1 MLNLIYKD
9 IVIQKKSLAACFLF
23 VIVYNMLVLFSKD
36 NFAVMMSIGLPL
48 IIQYVFLTNI
58 FLFDDRNKSY
68 LILNSLPI
76 GRRNIVISRYVSVFT
91 FFIAA
96 ISFQFILSTL
106 INGRIIMRTEYLVA
120 CFIIISAM
128 NVTCLPLYFKFGYAK
143 LKYILLIIFCLVC
156 FGCPYISGKISVV
169 KILSVFKGI
178 SYMGLCV
185 ISIFCAIALIIVS
198 LIISITIYNNKEF
211 V

>member
-23 VIVYNMLVLFSKD
+23 VIVYNMLFLFSKE
-36 NFAVMMSIGLPL
+36 NSRVMMSIGLPL
-48 IIQYVFLTNI
+48 IIQYLFLTDV

-76 GRRNIVISRYVSVFT
+76 GRRNIVISRYVSVFV
-91 FFIAA
+91 FFIAT

-106 INGRIIMRTEYLVA
+106 INRRIIMKTDYIVA
-120 CFIIISAM
+120 CFIIISVM
-128 NVTCLPLYFKFGYAK
+128 NATCLPLYFKFGYAK
-143 LKYILLIIFCLVC
+143 LKYILIIIFFLVC
-156 FGCPYISGKISVV
+156 FVAPYVGTKVNV
-169 KILSVFKGI
+169 TKILSVFKGI
-178 SYMGLCV
+178 SYTGLCA

-198 LIISITIYNNKEF
+198 LIISIIIYNNKEL

>member
-1 MLNLIYKD
+1 MLNLVYKD
-9 IVIQKKSLAACFLF
+9 VVIQKKSLAACFLF
-23 VIVYNMLVLFSKD
+23 VIAYNILVLFSKD
-36 NFAVMMSIGLPL
+36 NFAVMMSIGFPL

-76 GRRNIVISRYVSVFT
+76 GRRNIVISRYVSVFI
-91 FFIAA
+91 FFIAV

-106 INGRIIMRTEYLVA
+106 INGRIIMRRDYIVA
-120 CFIIISAM
+120 CFIITSVM
-128 NVTCLPLYFKFGYAK
+128 NATCLPLYFKFGYAK
-143 LKYILLIIFCLVC
+143 LKYILLIIFFLVC
-156 FGCPYISGKISVV
+156 FVSPYIGEKINVV

-178 SYMGLCV
+178 SYMGLCS
-185 ISIFCAIALIIVS
+185 IGIFCVIALIIVS
-198 LIISITIYNNKEF
+198 LIISIIIYNNKEL